1 MKEEFNSSQKAD
13 TLNTLECNIGGIK
26 TYMNTENIRNV
37 VILGHQGSG
46 KTSLV
51 ESLAFVSKLIP
62 QKGEVEKKTT
72 LSDYTPDEQRRGTS
86 IQTAIVP
93 LNYNGYKINVIDIP
107 GNDDFIS
114 EAIGVNGVVKGAVL
128 VIDASVGVQVG
139 TVKHYKMLRRKGVP
153 TFIFVN
159 KMDKEDVDFEE
170 VLMEIRDQLGK
181 EVVSFCY
188 PLGHEKSFDGFANA
202 VDLKAHIFNGK
213 ECVEAEI
220 YPDKRDKILELHNTI
235 VEEVAKTDDALLEK
249 FFNGEDFTK
258 EEIRSSLRVGVLSG
272 EITPLIVGSALKN
285 IGVQTLLNMFIS
297 YLPKP
302 NDLKPLE
309 AHDENGKEKVVPT
322 SVDAPFSAYVFKTI
336 VDPYAGTV
344 NLAKVCSG
352 VLHVGDEVYVNGG
365 TQRVSMLYQMTGKKL
380 DSVNE
385 VIAGDICALTRL
397 EKVCSGDTL
406 SSPKSITVFKPNK
419 YPTAVIFKA
428 IVLNNKNDESK
439 LGPALA
445 KMQLEDPAL
454 EVKRNNETKQL
465 LLGGLS
471 ESHIA
476 YALEKLKTLYKVELT
491 TEKMKIVYR
500 ESIKGTAEGDGRY
513 VKQSGGSGFYGVVK
527 MRFEPAEENVFAEE
541 VFGGSVPKNYFPAV
555 EKGFFEALNSGLLAG
570 FPVIGVKG
578 VLIDGKYHPV
588 DSNEQAFKMA
598 GILAFKD
605 AYLKC
610 RPIIL
615 EPIMRVKINVESRF
629 TGSILSDLNTRRARI
644 QNIEEKEHGSQEI
657 EALVPEAEIID
668 YVTQLKSITQ
678 ASGFFNREF
687 EAYEEL
693 PEYLKDKVIA
703 ENKITQ

>member
-1 MKEEFNSSQKAD
+1 MK
-13 TLNTLECNIGGIK
+13 
-26 TYMNTENIRNV
+26 TENIRNV

-51 ESLAFVSKLIP
+51 ESLAYTAKLIP
-62 QKGEVEKKTT
+62 QKGEVEKKNT
-72 LSDYTPDEQRRGTS
+72 LSDYTPEEQRRGGS

-93 LNYNGYKINVIDIP
+93 MDYNGYKINLLDIP

-114 EAIGVNGVVKGAVL
+114 EVIGVAGVVKGAVL
-128 VIDASVGVQVG
+128 VVDASVGVQVG
-139 TVKHYKMLRRKGVP
+139 TIKHYKQLKKKGVP

-159 KMDKEDVDFEE
+159 KMDKEE
-170 VLMEIRDQLGK
+170 VEFDLVLEEIREKLGK
-181 EVVSFCY
+181 EVISFCY

-220 YPDKRDKILELHNTI
+220 YPDKRNKVLELHNTI

-249 FFNGEDFTK
+249 FFNGEEFTQQ
-258 EEIRSSLRVGVLSG
+258 EIRDSLRIGVLRG
-272 EITPLIVGSALKN
+272 DLTPLIVGSATKN
-285 IGVQTLLNMFIS
+285 IGVKTLLDMFIS
-297 YLPKP
+297 YLPNP
-302 NDLKPLE
+302 SDLKPLE
-309 AHDENGKEKVVPT
+309 AHDEAGNEKVVPT
-322 SVDAPFSAYVFKTI
+322 SVDEPFSAYVFKTI
-336 VDPYAGTV
+336 VDPYAGTI
-344 NLAKVCSG
+344 NLIKVCSG

-365 TQRVSMLYQMTGKKL
+365 TQRVSMLYMMTGKKL
-380 DSVNE
+380 DGINE
-385 VIAGDICALTRL
+385 LIAGDIGAVTRL
-397 EKVCSGDTL
+397 EKVASGDSL
-406 SSPKSITVFKPNK
+406 SSPKSITIFKPVK

-428 IVLNNKNDESK
+428 IVLGNKNDESK

-471 ESHIA
+471 DSHIN
-476 YALEKLKTLYKVELT
+476 YALEKLKNIYKIALT
-491 TEKMKIVYR
+491 TEKMKIIYR

-527 MRFEPAEENVFAEE
+527 MRFEPSEENVFAEE
-541 VFGGSVPKNYFPAV
+541 VFGGAVPKNYFPAV
-555 EKGFFEALNSGLLAG
+555 EKGFFEALQSGLLAG

-615 EPIMRVKINVESRF
+615 EPIMRIFVHAETKY
-629 TGSILSDLNTRRARI
+629 TGSILSDLNSRRSRI
-644 QNIEEKEHGSQEI
+644 QNIEDKEGMQEI

-678 ASGFFNREF
+678 ASGFFTREF
-687 EAYEEL
+687 VAYEEL

>member
-1 MKEEFNSSQKAD
+1 MK
-13 TLNTLECNIGGIK
+13 
-26 TYMNTENIRNV
+26 TENIRNV

-51 ESLAFVSKLIP
+51 ESLAFTAKLIS
-62 QKGEVEKKTT
+62 QKGEVEKKNT
-72 LSDYTPDEQRRGTS
+72 LSDYTPDEQRRGGS
-86 IQTAIVP
+86 IQTAVIP
-93 LNYNGYKINVIDIP
+93 LNYKDYKVNLLDIP

-114 EAIGVNGVVKGAVL
+114 EAIGVVGVVKGAVL

-139 TVKHYKMLRRKGVP
+139 TVKHYKLLKRKGVP
-153 TFIFVN
+153 TFIYLN
-159 KMDKEDVDFEE
+159 KMDKEEADFDA
-170 VLMEIRDQLGK
+170 VLEDCREKLGK

-188 PLGHEKSFDGFANA
+188 PLGHEKGFDGFADA

-213 ECVEAEI
+213 EMVEAEI
-220 YPDKRDKILELHNTI
+220 YPDKRNKVLELHNTI
-235 VEEVAKTDDALLEK
+235 AEEVAKTDDALLEK
-249 FFNGEDFTK
+249 FFNGEEFTQ
-258 EEIRSSLRVGVLSG
+258 EEIRNSLRVGVLSG
-272 EITPLIVGSALKN
+272 DITPLIVGSALKN
-285 IGVQTLLNMFIS
+285 IGSQTLLDMFIS
-297 YLPKP
+297 YLPNP
-302 NDLKPLE
+302 SDLKPLE
-309 AHDENGKEKVVPT
+309 AHDENGAEKVVPT
-322 SVDAPFSAYVFKTI
+322 SVDQPLSAYIFKTV
-336 VDPYAGTV
+336 VDPYAGAV
-344 NLAKVCSG
+344 SIVKVCSG
-352 VLHVGDEVYVNGG
+352 VLHVGDDVYVNGS
-365 TQRVSMLYQMTGKKL
+365 TQRVSMLYTMTGKKL

-385 VIAGDICALTRL
+385 VIAGDICAITRL
-397 EKVCSGDTL
+397 EKVKSGDSL
-406 SSPKSITVFKPNK
+406 SSPKSITVFKPVK

-428 IVLNNKNDESK
+428 IILENKNDESK

-445 KMQLEDPAL
+445 KMQLEDPSL

-471 ESHIA
+471 DSHIN
-476 YALEKLKTLYKVELT
+476 YAIEKLKTLYKIGLT
-491 TEKMKIVYR
+491 TEKMKVIYR

-527 MRFEPAEENVFAEE
+527 MRFEPSEENVFAEE
-541 VFGGSVPKNYFPAV
+541 IFGGAVPKNYFPAV

-615 EPIMRVKINVESRF
+615 EPIMRVKINVESKY
-629 TGSILSDLNTRRARI
+629 TGNIMSDLNTRRARI

-687 EAYEEL
+687 VAYEEL

-703 ENKITQ
+703 ENKIQNNN

>member
-1 MKEEFNSSQKAD
+1 
-13 TLNTLECNIGGIK
+13 
-26 TYMNTENIRNV
+26 MNTENIRNV

-51 ESLAFVSKLIP
+51 ESLAYTAKLIP
-62 QKGEVEKKTT
+62 QKGEVEKKNT
-72 LSDYTPDEQRRGTS
+72 LSDYTPDEQRRGGS
-86 IQTAIVP
+86 IQTSVIP
-93 LNYNGYKINVIDIP
+93 LEYNGYKINLLDIP

-114 EAIGVNGVVKGAVL
+114 EVIGVAGVVKGAVL

-139 TVKHYKMLRRKGVP
+139 TLKHYKQLKRKGVP

-159 KMDKEDVDFEE
+159 KMDKEDIDFEPILE
-170 VLMEIRDQLGK
+170 DIREQLGK
-181 EVVSFCY
+181 EVISFCY
-188 PLGHEKSFDGFANA
+188 PLGHEKGFDGFANA
-202 VDLKAHIFNGK
+202 VDLKAHIYNGK

-220 YPDKRDKILELHNTI
+220 YPDKRNKILELHNTI

-249 FFNGEDFTK
+249 FFNGEEFNL
-258 EEIRSSLRVGVLSG
+258 EEIRNSLRIGVLAG
-272 EITPLIVGSALKN
+272 DLTPLIVGSATKN

-297 YLPKP
+297 YLPNP

-309 AHDENGKEKVVPT
+309 AHDENGNEKVVPT
-322 SVDAPFSAYVFKTI
+322 DVNQPFSAYVFKTI
-336 VDPYAGTV
+336 VDPYAGTI
-344 NLAKVCSG
+344 NLLKVCSG

-365 TQRVSMLYQMTGKKL
+365 TQRISMLYTMTGKKL
-380 DSVNE
+380 DNVNE
-385 VIAGDICALTRL
+385 LIAGDIGAITRV
-397 EKVCSGDTL
+397 EKVKSGDSL
-406 SSPKSITVFKPNK
+406 SSPKSITIFKPVK
-419 YPTAVIFKA
+419 FPTAVIFKA
-428 IVLNNKNDESK
+428 IILENKNDESK

-471 ESHIA
+471 ESHINF
-476 YALEKLKTLYKVELT
+476 ALEKLKTLYKINLT
-491 TEKMKIVYR
+491 TEKMKVVYR

-527 MRFEPAEENVFAEE
+527 MRFEPAEENEFAEE
-541 VFGGSVPKNYFPAV
+541 VFGGAVPKNYFPAV

-605 AYLKC
+605 AYMKC

-615 EPIMRVKINVESRF
+615 EPIMRVKVNVESRY

-644 QNIEEKEHGSQEI
+644 QNIEEKEHGYQEI

-678 ASGFFNREF
+678 ASGYFNREF
-687 EAYEEL
+687 VDYEEL
-693 PEYLKDKVIA
+693 PNYLVDKVIA
-703 ENKITQ
+703 ENKIKE

>member
-1 MKEEFNSSQKAD
+1 MK
-13 TLNTLECNIGGIK
+13 
-26 TYMNTENIRNV
+26 TENIRNV

-51 ESLAFVSKLIP
+51 ESLAFTTKLIP
-62 QKGEVEKKTT
+62 QKGEVEKKNT
-72 LSDYTPDEQRRGTS
+72 LSDYTPDEQRRGGS
-86 IQTAIVP
+86 IQTAVVP
-93 LNYNGYKINVIDIP
+93 LNYKDYKINLLDIP

-114 EAIGVNGVVKGAVL
+114 EAIGVVGVVKGAVL
-128 VIDASVGVQVG
+128 VVDASVGVQVG
-139 TVKHYKMLRRKGVP
+139 TVKHYKLLKRKGVP
-153 TFIFVN
+153 TFIYLN
-159 KMDKEDVDFEE
+159 KMDKEEADFDA
-170 VLMEIRDQLGK
+170 VLEDCREKLGK

-188 PLGHEKSFDGFANA
+188 PLGHEKSFDGFADA
-202 VDLKAHIFNGK
+202 VDLKAHIFDGK
-213 ECVEAEI
+213 QMVDAEI
-220 YPDKRDKILELHNTI
+220 YPDKRNKVLELHNTI
-235 VEEVAKTDDALLEK
+235 AEEVAKTDDALLEK
-249 FFNGEDFTK
+249 FFNGEEFTQ
-258 EEIRSSLRVGVLSG
+258 EEIRNSLRVGVLSG
-272 EITPLIVGSALKN
+272 DITPLIVGSALKN
-285 IGVQTLLNMFIS
+285 IGVQTLLEMFIS
-297 YLPKP
+297 YLPNP

-309 AHDENGKEKVVPT
+309 AHDENGAEKVVPT
-322 SVDAPFSAYVFKTI
+322 VVDQPLSAYIFKTV
-336 VDPYAGTV
+336 VDPYAGAV
-344 NLAKVCSG
+344 SIVKVCSG
-352 VLHVGDEVYVNGG
+352 VLHVGDDVYVNGG
-365 TQRVSMLYQMTGKKL
+365 TQRVSMLYTMTGKKL

-385 VIAGDICALTRL
+385 VIAGDICAITRL
-397 EKVCSGDTL
+397 EKVKSGDSL
-406 SSPKSITVFKPNK
+406 SSPKNITVFKPVK

-428 IVLNNKNDESK
+428 IILENKNDESK

-445 KMQLEDPAL
+445 KMQLEDPSL

-471 ESHIA
+471 DSHIN
-476 YALEKLKTLYKVELT
+476 YAIEKLKTLYKIGLT
-491 TEKMKIVYR
+491 TEKMKVIYR

-527 MRFEPAEENVFAEE
+527 MRFEPNDENVFAEE
-541 VFGGSVPKNYFPAV
+541 IFGGAVPKNYFPAV
-555 EKGFFEALNSGLLAG
+555 EKGFFEALQSGLLAG

-578 VLIDGKYHPV
+578 VLVDGKYHPV

-615 EPIMRVKINVESRF
+615 EPIMRVRINVESKY
-629 TGSILSDLNTRRARI
+629 TGNIMSDLNTRRARI

-687 EAYEEL
+687 VAYEEL

-703 ENKITQ
+703 ENKITNNQ

>member
-1 MKEEFNSSQKAD
+1 MK
-13 TLNTLECNIGGIK
+13 
-26 TYMNTENIRNV
+26 TENIRNV

-51 ESLAFVSKLIP
+51 ESLAYVAKLIP
-62 QKGEVEKKTT
+62 AKGEVEKKNT
-72 LSDYTPDEQRRGTS
+72 LSDYTPDEQKRGGS
-86 IQTAIVP
+86 IQTAVIP
-93 LNYNGYKINVIDIP
+93 LEYDGYKINLIDIP

-114 EAIGVNGVVKGAVL
+114 ETIGVTGVVKGAVL
-128 VIDASVGVQVG
+128 VVDASVGVQVG
-139 TVKHYKMLRRKGVP
+139 TIKHFNQLKKKGVP

-159 KMDKEDVDFEE
+159 KMDKEDVEFEL
-170 VLMEIRDQLGK
+170 VLEEIREKLGK
-181 EVVSFCY
+181 EVISFCY
-188 PLGHEKSFDGFANA
+188 PLGHDKAFDGFANA
-202 VDLKAHIFNGK
+202 VDLKAHIYNGK
-213 ECVEAEI
+213 ECVDAEI
-220 YPDKRDKILELHNTI
+220 YPDKRAKILELHNTI
-235 VEEVAKTDDALLEK
+235 VEEVAKTNDELLEK
-249 FFNGEDFTK
+249 FFNGEEFSM
-258 EEIRSSLRVGVLSG
+258 EEIREALRVGVLKG
-272 EITPLIVGSALKN
+272 ELTPLIVGSATKN
-285 IGVQTLLNMFIS
+285 IGVQTLLKMFIN
-297 YLPKP
+297 YLPNP

-309 AHDENGKEKVVPT
+309 AHDEAGNDKVVPT
-322 SVDAPFSAYVFKTI
+322 DVNQPFSAYVFKTV
-336 VDPYAGTV
+336 VDPYAGTI
-344 NLAKVCSG
+344 NLLKVCSG
-352 VLHVGDEVYVNGG
+352 VLKVGDEVYVNGS

-385 VIAGDICALTRL
+385 IIAGDIGAVTRL
-397 EKVCSGDTL
+397 EKVSSGDTL
-406 SSPKSITVFKPNK
+406 SSPKSVTIYKPVK

-428 IVLNNKNDESK
+428 IVLANKNDESK

-471 ESHIA
+471 DSHIA
-476 YALEKLKTLYKVELT
+476 YALEKLKGVYKIDLT
-491 TEKMKIVYR
+491 TEKMKIIYR

-541 VFGGSVPKNYFPAV
+541 IFGGSVPKNYFPAV
-555 EKGFFEALNSGLLAG
+555 EKGFFEALQSGLLAG

-578 VLIDGKYHPV
+578 VLVDGKYHPV

-605 AYLKC
+605 AYMKC

-615 EPIMRVKINVESRF
+615 EPIIRIKVNVESKY
-629 TGSILSDLNTRRARI
+629 TGNILSDLNTRRARI
-644 QNIEEKEHGSQEI
+644 QNIEEKEHGYQEI

-668 YVTQLKSITQ
+668 YVTQLKSLTQ

-687 EAYEEL
+687 VAYEEL
-693 PEYLKDKVIA
+693 PEYLKDKVIQ
-703 ENKITQ
+703 ENAVKQQ

>member
-1 MKEEFNSSQKAD
+1 MK
-13 TLNTLECNIGGIK
+13 
-26 TYMNTENIRNV
+26 TENIRNV
-37 VILGHQGSG
+37 VLLGHQGSG
-46 KTSLV
+46 KTTLV
-51 ESLAFVSKLIP
+51 EALAYQTKLIS
-62 QKGEVEKKTT
+62 QKGEVEKKNTI
-72 LSDYTPDEQRRGTS
+72 SDYTPDEQKRGTS
-86 IQTAIVP
+86 IQTAVIP
-93 LNYNGYKINVIDIP
+93 FNYQDHKINLVDIP

-114 EAIGVNGVVKGAVL
+114 EAIGVTGVVKGAVL

-139 TVKHYKMLRRKGVP
+139 TIKHYKMLKRKGVP

-159 KMDKEDVDFEE
+159 KMDKEDVDFEL
-170 VLMEIRDQLGK
+170 VLEDIREKLGK
-181 EVVSFCY
+181 EVISFCY

-202 VDLKAHIFNGK
+202 VDLKAHIYNGK

-220 YPDKRDKILELHNTI
+220 YPDKRDKIFELHNTI

-249 FFNGEDFTK
+249 FFNGEQFSQ
-258 EEIRSSLRVGVLSG
+258 EEIRDSLRVGVLRG
-272 EITPLIVGSALKN
+272 DLTPLIVGSATKN
-285 IGVQTLLNMFIS
+285 IGIQTLLNMFLY
-297 YLPKP
+297 YLPNP
-302 NDLKPLE
+302 TDLKPLE
-309 AHDENGKEKVVPT
+309 AHDEAGNEKVVPT
-322 SVDAPFSAYVFKTI
+322 SVDEPFSAYVFKTV

-344 NLAKVCSG
+344 NIIKVCSG
-352 VLHVGDEVYVNGG
+352 VLHVGDDVYVNGE
-365 TQRVSMLYQMTGKKL
+365 TQRVSMLYTMTGKKL
-380 DSVNE
+380 DSVSE
-385 VIAGDICALTRL
+385 VIAGDIGAITRL
-397 EKVCSGDTL
+397 EKVKSGDSL
-406 SSPKSITVFKPNK
+406 SSPKSVTIFKPVK

-428 IVLNNKNDESK
+428 IVLANKNDESK

-445 KMQLEDPAL
+445 KMQLEDPAF

-471 ESHIA
+471 DSHIA
-476 YALEKLKTLYKVELT
+476 YALDKLKTLYKIDLT
-491 TEKMKIVYR
+491 TEKMKIIYR

-527 MRFEPAEENVFAEE
+527 MRFEPCEENTFAEE
-541 VFGGSVPKNYFPAV
+541 IFGGSVPKNYFPAV

-578 VLIDGKYHPV
+578 VLVDGKYHPV

-615 EPIMRVKINVESRF
+615 EPIMKIKVNVESRF
-629 TGSILSDLNTRRARI
+629 TGAILSDLNTRRARI

-668 YVTQLKSITQ
+668 YVTQLKSLTQ

-687 EAYEEL
+687 VAYEEL
-693 PEYLKDKVIA
+693 PEYLKDKVIQ
-703 ENKITQ
+703 ENKIVQQ

>member
-1 MKEEFNSSQKAD
+1 MK
-13 TLNTLECNIGGIK
+13 
-26 TYMNTENIRNV
+26 TENIRNV

-62 QKGEVEKKTT
+62 AKGEVEKKNT
-72 LSDYTPDEQRRGTS
+72 LSDYTPEEQKKGGS
-86 IQTAIVP
+86 IQTSIIP
-93 LNYNGYKINVIDIP
+93 LEYEGYKVNLIDIP

-114 EAIGVNGVVKGAVL
+114 ETIGVTGVVKGAVL

-139 TVKHYKMLRRKGVP
+139 TIKHFNQLKKKGVP

-159 KMDKEDVDFEE
+159 KMDKEDVEFEL
-170 VLMEIRDQLGK
+170 VLEEIREKLGK
-181 EVVSFCY
+181 EVISFCY
-188 PLGHEKSFDGFANA
+188 PLGHDKAFDGFANA
-202 VDLKAHIFNGK
+202 VDLKAHIYNGK
-213 ECVEAEI
+213 ECVDAEI
-220 YPDKRDKILELHNTI
+220 YPDKRAKILELHNTI
-235 VEEVAKTDDALLEK
+235 VEEVAKTNDDLLEK
-249 FFNGEDFTK
+249 FFNGEEFSQQ
-258 EEIRSSLRVGVLSG
+258 EIREALRVGVLKG
-272 EITPLIVGSALKN
+272 ELTPLIVGSATKN
-285 IGVQTLLNMFIS
+285 IGIQTLLKMFIS
-297 YLPKP
+297 YLPNP
-302 NDLKPLE
+302 TDLKPLE
-309 AHDENGKEKVVPT
+309 AHDEAGNDKVVPT
-322 SVDAPFSAYVFKTI
+322 DVNEPFSAYVFKTI
-336 VDPYAGTV
+336 VDPYAGTI
-344 NLAKVCSG
+344 NLLKVCSG
-352 VLHVGDEVYVNGG
+352 VLKVGDEVYVNGE

-385 VIAGDICALTRL
+385 IIAGDIGAVTRL
-397 EKVCSGDTL
+397 EKVSSGDSL
-406 SSPKSITVFKPNK
+406 SSPKSVTIYKPVK

-428 IVLNNKNDESK
+428 IILANKNDESK

-471 ESHIA
+471 DSHIA
-476 YALEKLKTLYKVELT
+476 YALEKLKSVYKIDLT
-491 TEKMKIVYR
+491 TEKMKIIYR

-541 VFGGSVPKNYFPAV
+541 IFGGSVPKNYFPAV
-555 EKGFFEALNSGLLAG
+555 EKGFFEALQSGLLAG

-578 VLIDGKYHPV
+578 VLVDGKYHPV

-605 AYLKC
+605 AYMKC

-615 EPIMRVKINVESRF
+615 EPIMRIKVNIESKY
-629 TGSILSDLNTRRARI
+629 TGNILSDLNTRRARI
-644 QNIEEKEHGSQEI
+644 QNIEEKEHGYQEI

-668 YVTQLKSITQ
+668 YVTQLKSLTQ

-687 EAYEEL
+687 VDYEEV
-693 PEYLKDKVIA
+693 PEYLKDRVIQ
-703 ENKITQ
+703 ENAVKQQ